1 VSTLRPLR
9 WHHLLLTKRLARQ
22 SICLDTQ
29 TRLTLGEIN
38 LARALLASL
47 PVEVSGRPTYILHN
61 GHGIGIGQI
70 RHRSGDLHA
79 RITYLAPTPSDDD
92 FALWLALLDG
102 LVYVAGARGAA
113 DVVAEVDDNSPA
125 LEALRADGFVLYT
138 RQNIWQREA
147 SPLARP
153 CTPGRLAARRDA
165 FEIATLYDSIV
176 PGLIQQVESSPAEAD
191 ACYVLVGDQP
201 GEQGFVAAW
210 RGARGVLIDV
220 YMHPGAANRAP
231 EVIGGALARLP
242 AHRVPVYCRTRPYQ
256 VGLGEALETHGFEWL
271 CQQALMVR
279 HTAARIGKHVFKPL
293 PSFNGGARLSTPI
306 TGHRQQP
313 ALAEGERLEPVG

>member
-1 VSTLRPLR
+1 VSTLHPLR

-61 GHGIGIGQI
+61 QHGMGIGQM

-79 RITYLAPTPSDDD
+79 HITYLAPTPSDDD
-92 FALWLALLDG
+92 FALWLTLLDG
-102 LVYVAGARGAA
+102 LAHVAGVRGAA

-125 LEALRADGFVLYT
+125 LEVLRAAGFVLYT
-138 RQNIWQREA
+138 RQDIWRREA
-147 SPLARP
+147 SPSAQP
-153 CTPGRLAARRDA
+153 CAPGRLAARRDA
-165 FEIATLYDSIV
+165 FEIATLYNSIV
-176 PGLIQQVESSPAEAD
+176 PGLIQQVEPSPAEAD
-191 ACYVLVGDQP
+191 ACYVLAGGQP

-220 YMHPGAANRAP
+220 YIHPGAADRAH

-242 AHRVPVYCRTRPYQ
+242 AHRILVYCRTRPYQ
-256 VGLGEALETHGFEWL
+256 VSLGGALEAHGFEWL
-271 CQQALMVR
+271 CRQALMVR
-279 HTAARIGKHVFKPL
+279 HTAARIGKHVFRPL
-293 PSFNGGARLSTPI
+293 PSFNGGARLSPI
-306 TGHRQQP
+306 TGHRRQP
-313 ALAEGERLEPVG
+313 PLVEGERLKPIG